1 MKKIALI
8 NDTIDKQDI
17 DELIEWLKTFPRL
30 TKGELTV
37 QLESEWAKYI
47 GTKYSV
53 FVNSGS
59 SANLLLLYALSLL
72 SKNGAY
78 AKFYDGNAKV
88 VVPAISWATDLSPV
102 IQLGFKPVLVD
113 CNMEDLTLDLDQLEV
128 ILENDNH
135 IVAVISVSVLG
146 FSPNMDKLVN
156 ISKQYHVDLIEDNCE
171 SMGTKYHG
179 KHLGNFGIASTYST
193 YFGHH
198 ISTIEG
204 GFVNTNDEDLY
215 HMLLM
220 LRSHGWDRDLPE
232 EKRNL
237 LRKHWN
243 VNNFD
248 ALLTFYHPGF
258 NLRST
263 DLNAKLGLLQ
273 LKKLNKN
280 VEIRNKN
287 FNTYQNLIWKEN
299 VPNLPGWKP
308 KPLNDTFVSNFA
320 YPVIHPM
327 KYAITYDLIDA
338 GVETRPLI
346 CGSMGTQPMY
356 IQKYGNKLLYNA
368 NKADQFGFYVP
379 NHPEMNDEDVEYI
392 CNILNRYKGVSV

>member
-72 SKNGAY
+72 SKNSAY
-78 AKFYDGNAKV
+78 AKFYDGNARV

>member
-72 SKNGAY
+72 SKNSAY

-102 IQLGFKPVLVD
+102 IQLGFKPILVD
-113 CNMEDLTLDLDQLEV
+113 CNMDDLTLDLDQLERT
-128 ILENDNH
+128 LESDTH

-146 FSPNMDKLVN
+146 FSPNMGKLLN
-156 ISKQYHVDLIEDNCE
+156 ITKSYHVDLIEDNCE

-287 FNTYQNLIWKEN
+287 FNTYQSLIWKEN

-356 IQKYGNKLLYNA
+356 IQKYGNKLLNNA